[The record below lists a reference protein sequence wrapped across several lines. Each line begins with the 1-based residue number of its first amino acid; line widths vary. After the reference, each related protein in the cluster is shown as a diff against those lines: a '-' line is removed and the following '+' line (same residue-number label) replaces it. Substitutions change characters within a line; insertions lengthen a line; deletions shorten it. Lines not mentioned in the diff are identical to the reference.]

1 MKTRANLVTAVLEDM
16 GVLSVGATPSTDDQS
31 FIEGRIDPFL
41 EDLSVRNVIYISDFQ
56 SFPDQIFQHLVD
68 LLVQHCGPAF
78 GRAKNRD
85 EIELIES
92 RLRTIQRIG
101 SGRPDNRL
109 IIDRA
114 LTRPRWPY
122 RGRL

>member
-16 GVLSVGATPSTDDQS
+16 GVLSVGASPSTDDQS
-31 FIEGRIDPFL
+31 FVEGRIVSFL
-41 EDLSVRNVIYISDFQ
+41 EGISDFQ
-56 SFPDQIFQHLVD
+56 NYPDQIFQHLVD

-78 GRAKNRD
+78 GRAKDRA
-85 EIELIES
+85 EIELVEGK
-92 RLRTIQRIG
+92 LRTIQRIG

-109 IIDRA
+109 IIDSA
-114 LTRPRWPY
+114 LTRPHWPY